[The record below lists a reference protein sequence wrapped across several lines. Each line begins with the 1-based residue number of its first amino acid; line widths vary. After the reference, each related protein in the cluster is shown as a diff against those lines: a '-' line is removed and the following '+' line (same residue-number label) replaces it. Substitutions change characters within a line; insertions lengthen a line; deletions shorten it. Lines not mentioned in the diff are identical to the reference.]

1 MDKHLSK
8 NTNSHQLSQ
17 GNLTSRQRQKLKSH
31 VIDFNNYLN
40 SLFPSFDSLYKEIS
54 SGFHLVDN
62 FSDCFS
68 FHTVNSRDKDIIKAY
83 LQNLNKMIENFC
95 IDPETII
102 IISDAS
108 IKNNVVTSIS
118 HVCSSRNILAKTI
131 YHAINVTFT
140 KAELFTIRCEINQ
153 AVHIQN
159 VYCIFVI
166 TDTIHLARWILD
178 LFSHP
183 YQLQFITIS

>member
-1 MDKHLSK
+1 MDDFCISPLWEVKIIASLILIHLHLEKISGIQQLRIVSLLKQYTLNLLLDKHLSK

-83 LQNLNKMIENFC
+83 LQ
-95 IDPETII
+95 
-102 IISDAS
+102 IS
-108 IKNNVVTSIS
+108 
-118 HVCSSRNILAKTI
+118 
-131 YHAINVTFT
+131 T
-140 KAELFTIRCEINQ
+140 K
-153 AVHIQN
+153 
-159 VYCIFVI
+159 
-166 TDTIHLARWILD
+166 
-178 LFSHP
+178 
-183 YQLQFITIS
+183 